1 MLEYKAIEREFWT
14 LTDEGRELADSGS
27 HEARV
32 FEAVPAGE
40 EGITIP
46 ELQVLSIKLQ
56 VIKT

>member
-1 MLEYKAIEREFWT
+1 MLEYKAIEREVWT
-14 LTDEGRELADSGS
+14 LTEEGRELADSAS

-46 ELQVLSIKLQ
+46 ELQVLSLNPA
-56 VIKT
+56 T